1 MNKCEKNINGCGM
14 NLHYEINEIDN
25 YSDFIK
31 IPIMQGGE
39 NMNASDKIML
49 RRVVGASLIGA
60 TICRFSK

>member
-1 MNKCEKNINGCGM
+1 M